1 MNAPFMGQQ
10 YNKVLKKRKR
20 VAYHKRKNAATN
32 ATAAK
37 SKK

>member
-1 MNAPFMGQQ
+1 MGQQ

-20 VAYHKRKNAATN
+20 VAYHKRKNAAAN
-32 ATAAK
+32 AAASK